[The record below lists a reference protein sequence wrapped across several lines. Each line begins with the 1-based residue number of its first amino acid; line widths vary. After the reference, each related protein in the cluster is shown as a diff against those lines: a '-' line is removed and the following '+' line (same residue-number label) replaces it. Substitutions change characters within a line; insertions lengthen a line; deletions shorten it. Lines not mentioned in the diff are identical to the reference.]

1 VNLEKLVGLEGF
13 RYDPAAY
20 RCAYLKD
27 SGTKGKVSIFATGR
41 MICVGSKS
49 LDDAKLDLQYAANKL
64 TDLGLITRPKT
75 IVPKLRNIVATG
87 ELGRAI
93 DIERLASKLPNV
105 LYEPEQFSGAI
116 YHAEELEGGSVLIFA
131 SGKVV
136 FAGLKSLE
144 LLQVAR
150 HTLEKLAQYS

>member
-1 VNLEKLVGLEGF
+1 MNNELKYE
-13 RYDPAAY
+13 AY
-20 RCAYLKD
+20 KQ
-27 SGTKGKVSIFATGR
+27 TE
-41 MICVGSKS
+41 
-49 LDDAKLDLQYAANKL
+49 
-64 TDLGLITRPKT
+64 LGLITLPKT
-75 IVPKLRNIVATG
+75 IVPKLRNIDATG
-87 ELGRAI
+87 ELERAI